1 MVSAGQQWPTHLFPL
16 TLSGM
21 LAQLH
26 ADTEGNR
33 ILRRRYAQT
42 RGGTVGQRA
51 VPSMAEGTAGVESA
65 GGAEKATTA
74 RPKAW
79 LTEAYGK
86 VWNRRERM
94 DPTTRGCKGG
104 RYCERARKCQW
115 AGKILAERGAP

>member
-1 MVSAGQQWPTHLFPL
+1 MVSAGQRWPTHLFPL

-33 ILRRRYAQT
+33 ILWHRHAQT

-51 VPSMAEGTAGVESA
+51 APSMAEGTAGVESA

-86 VWNRRERM
+86 VWNRCERM
-94 DPTTRGCKGG
+94 DPTTRGCKG
-104 RYCERARKCQW
+104 RHYCERVRKCQL
-115 AGKILAERGAP
+115 AGKILAE